1 MSESPGMRTVL
12 SAFRVLEEVAH
23 SQPAGVGQLS
33 RALEMPKSTV
43 QRSLRTLWAAG
54 WICPTGSDITRWMLT
69 TRAFDIGQ
77 RAVSDISVR
86 DAAIATMHELR
97 NETGETVHL
106 MVLEESRAVLI
117 DRVETRHPVR
127 AVVPLGSSV
136 PLHGSSNGK
145 AMLAWL
151 SRDGVRAVV
160 GDLLERFTPTTIV
173 DWDELFAELDGV
185 TERGYAVNI
194 MEWREDISAVA
205 APIFGRE
212 RIPVASLSISTPSSR
227 MPEELV
233 PEYGALVTDAARR
246 ISAALGYRQERGG
259 EGSRGQEDGTANG
272 RPVAEA

>member
-1 MSESPGMRTVL
+1 MRTVL
-12 SAFRVLEEVAH
+12 SAFRVLEEVAY

-33 RALEMPKSTV
+33 RALDLPKSTV
-43 QRSLRTLWAAG
+43 QRSLRSLWATG
-54 WICPTGSDITRWMLT
+54 WICPAGSDITRWMLT

-97 NETGETVHL
+97 NQTGETVHL
-106 MVLEESRAVLI
+106 MVLEEGRAVLI
-117 DRVETRHPVR
+117 ERVETRHSVR

-151 SRDGVRAVV
+151 PRDQVRAVV

-185 TERGYAVNI
+185 AERGYAMNI

-212 RIPVASLSISTPSSR
+212 RVPVASLSISTPSSR
-227 MPEELV
+227 MPEKLR
-233 PEYGALVTDAARR
+233 PEYGASVTDAARR
-246 ISAALGYRQERGG
+246 ISAALGHRWERGG
-259 EGSRGQEDGTANG
+259 EAPHSAETGAANDGPRT
-272 RPVAEA
+272 EA